1 MTLDKR
7 AFRDCLGCFVT
18 GITIVTSVSGE
29 GEHVG
34 LTVNSFNS
42 VSLEPPM
49 VLFSL
54 DRQALSLPIFEAAG
68 RFAVNVLSD
77 HQEPLSNRFARREI
91 DKWDGVGFIEGET
104 GCRLLDGTMAAFDC
118 KTYAQYD
125 GGDHV
130 IVVGQVI
137 DMRLD
142 QAAEPL
148 VFYKGA
154 YNSLSAVA

>member
-1 MTLDKR
+1 MTIDRK
-7 AFRDCLGCFVT
+7 AFRDSLGCFVT
-18 GITIVTSVSGE
+18 GVTVVTTTGAD

-54 DRQALSLPIFEAAG
+54 DRGAQSLPIFESSG
-68 RFAVNVLSD
+68 HFAVSVLSD
-77 HQEPLSNRFARREI
+77 AHEALSNRFARRNA
-91 DKWDGVGFIEGET
+91 DKWDGVFCRVGT
-104 GCRLLDGTMAAFDC
+104 NGCRLLDGAMATFEC
-118 KTYAQYD
+118 TTYAQYD

-130 IVVGQVI
+130 IFVGTVVAMNV
-137 DMRLD
+137 D
-142 QAAEPL
+142 QGAKPL
-148 VFYKGA
+148 VYYRGA